1 MYRSEKDEYKNM
13 RRDGRALAYKHA
25 TKHIKKRI
33 NEKGKEIVENS
44 FDSPI
49 DRMSID
55 AESNCFR
62 TIKGHKEN
70 FSSYLK
76 VPLIN
81 SAKNELRRIS
91 KTILNNIIRK
101 LFEATKINH

>member
-1 MYRSEKDEYKNM
+1 MYMSEKDEYKNM

-44 FDSPI
+44 FDNAI

-70 FSSYLK
+70 FQVTWKYLSSTQQRMNL
-76 VPLIN
+76 
-81 SAKNELRRIS
+81 E
-91 KTILNNIIRK
+91 
-101 LFEATKINH
+101 E